1 MSVRTYDR
9 RYLDELERDV
19 GKHVIACNDVFLSS
33 RMIQIKCFAL
43 PTL

>member
-19 GKHVIACNDVFLSS
+19 GKHVIACNDATFFS
-33 RMIQIKCFAL
+33 R
-43 PTL
+43 PG